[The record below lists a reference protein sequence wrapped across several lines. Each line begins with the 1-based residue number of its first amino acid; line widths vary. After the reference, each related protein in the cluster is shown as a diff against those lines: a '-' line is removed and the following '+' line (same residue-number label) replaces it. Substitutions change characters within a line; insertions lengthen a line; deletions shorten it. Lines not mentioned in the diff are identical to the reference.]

1 MKSVS
6 DLIEGDYI
14 AFGFN
19 YNGKEPDEI
28 IVDRITS
35 VWSKGAAFI
44 VHFLYGHK
52 SLAEIIEKEKILAIG
67 NENGAGKIKGWGGK
81 YDILNQKAINE
92 IIDRANNSKV
102 I

>member
-1 MKSVS
+1 MRSVS

-19 YNGKEPDEI
+19 YNSKEPNEI

-35 VWSKGAAFI
+35 VWSRGEAFI

-52 SLAEIIEKEKILAIG
+52 SLAEIVEKEKILAIG
-67 NENGAGKIKGWGGK
+67 NEKGNGEIKGWKGK
-81 YDILNQKAINE
+81 YDIINQKE
-92 IIDRANNSKV
+92 IDRITQGKD
-102 I
+102 